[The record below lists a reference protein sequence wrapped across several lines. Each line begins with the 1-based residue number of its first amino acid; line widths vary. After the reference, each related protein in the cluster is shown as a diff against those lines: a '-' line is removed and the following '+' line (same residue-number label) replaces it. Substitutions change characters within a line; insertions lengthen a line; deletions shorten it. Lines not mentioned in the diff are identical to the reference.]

1 MNPAQFMYTLL
12 WLLMQSKGAHYTV
25 ASGKTHA
32 LLPQGQGFDSC
43 LRINF
48 SSKKKEFVIY
58 LKRLSECP
66 LVPAILSRKRNILCP
81 GVSAIG
87 RIRQKIEEIPPRLRS
102 CLPGIPYQYRTTR
115 RSPYQ

>member
-12 WLLMQSKGAHYTV
+12 WLLMQSKGAQWPAERHVPSYPKV
-25 ASGKTHA
+25 KGSIHA
-32 LLPQGQGFDSC
+32 CESTFLQ
-43 LRINF
+43 
-48 SSKKKEFVIY
+48 KKEFVIY